1 MEKFKNWMTE
11 TASVL
16 FDSDANDFRALPKV
30 VRMQA
35 MVLMS
40 FLWSLCFSLYFFNLT
55 TFAFGFVGVFVGH
68 VFLIFMTY
76 YTFKMFHKA
85 KKGEQTGVK
94 EKKELNPAKIFSII
108 FIIFFMFIF
117 TKGIDVMNKSNSYSI
132 PYDGPASSV
141 IDRIKRFV
149 D

>member
-1 MEKFKNWMTE
+1 MEKLKNWMTE

-94 EKKELNPAKIFSII
+94 EKKELSCKNLFNY
-108 FIIFFMFIF
+108 FHYFFYVYFH
-117 TKGIDVMNKSNSYSI
+117 
-132 PYDGPASSV
+132 
-141 IDRIKRFV
+141 KRY
-149 D
+149 